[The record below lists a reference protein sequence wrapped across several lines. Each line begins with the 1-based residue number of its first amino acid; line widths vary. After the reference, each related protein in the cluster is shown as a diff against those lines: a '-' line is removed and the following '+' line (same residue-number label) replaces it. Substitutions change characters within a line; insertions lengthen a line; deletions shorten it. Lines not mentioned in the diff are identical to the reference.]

1 MGRCDR
7 ERYWPNRA
15 GPVRRVLTVPVVVR
29 SDGELLLAH
38 LRGDRYAFAELVD
51 RHAGVLWTVALRT
64 LRDERDAA
72 EVVQDALVRAHQ
84 HAADYRGEATVRGW
98 LVRIVV
104 NACRDRYRRAG
115 SRPVE
120 VRDEL
125 ALLRV
130 PAPRDP
136 IADHDLRMDLRD
148 ALGALPL
155 EQRMVVV
162 LVTMLGYPTEEVAD
176 MLGIAVGTVKSRGAR
191 ARAVLAEALADRA
204 PAPRMAGGDR

>member
-130 PAPRDP
+130 R
-136 IADHDLRMDLRD
+136 
-148 ALGALPL
+148 
-155 EQRMVVV
+155 
-162 LVTMLGYPTEEVAD
+162 
-176 MLGIAVGTVKSRGAR
+176 SRSER
-191 ARAVLAEALADRA
+191 
-204 PAPRMAGGDR
+204 